1 MGDDVAALA
10 KLVEGLLLSQAQQEA
25 AMAAMARAQEDTAQ
39 RLDQALSLLH
49 GISRDMSA
57 LRGTTRVVVDANVGG
72 GSGGGAGAES
82 PLLSDHMAGG
92 GSSARLA
99 RDVLPEGA
107 TLQGPRRSRLSS
119 LVRGLSSVS
128 TRVGHAVT
136 APCARGHASAR
147 ALASAVRTLSQ
158 R

>member
-92 GSSARLA
+92 GSPSEV
-99 RDVLPEGA
+99 DKYLPSLESGGFSVDDA
-107 TLQGPRRSRLSS
+107 AKMGSS
-119 LVRGLSSVS
+119 LAESLDKFLP
-128 TRVGHAVT
+128 GHGRTGT
-136 APCARGHASAR
+136 APVPPDGW
-147 ALASAVRTLSQ
+147 Q
-158 R
+158 RQTSGL